1 MIQSFNVLFVG
12 GEYRTIIRKCTGA
25 GNERVCHARQG
36 KDMKKLS
43 VIIVTFNKVDI
54 VRNCLDSIKK
64 YNDIGD
70 ELEVIISDNSTEGI
84 LAQTIPKE
92 FPWVKFIKNENEG
105 FGAGNNRGF
114 EISCG
119 EYLLFL
125 NPDTVLI
132 EPIFKFA
139 IEKFESNKELALF
152 GVQLVKS
159 NLKRNHS
166 FFIMDQYGICALM
179 KSKVAFLF
187 NKYHDGKM
195 FISGADLFVRRESF
209 EQAGR
214 FDENIFM
221 YKEEADLI
229 KRIKLHAEV
238 KDTRFFKQKSII
250 HLEGGTELQSGEQK
264 LVVAERIMKAD
275 RYYCRKYN
283 MSLDNILKQRIR
295 RAKLKKLCY
304 LFVGKKKEAF
314 IENQLMEYYEQN
326 RSKCIKQGL

>member
-1 MIQSFNVLFVG
+1 MNVLV
-12 GEYRTIIRKCTGA
+12 TGVR
-25 GNERVCHARQG
+25 GS
-36 KDMKKLS
+36 DMKKLS

-54 VRNCLDSIKK
+54 VRNCLNSIEK

-70 ELEVIISDNSTEGI
+70 ELEVIIADNSTEET

-92 FPWVKFIKNENEG
+92 FPWVKFIKNENKG

-139 IEKFESNKELALF
+139 IEKFENNTDLALF

-166 FFIMDQYGICALM
+166 FFIMDQYGVYALI
-179 KSKVAFLF
+179 KSKIAFIF

-229 KRIKLHAEV
+229 KRIKMYSDAFQTKFYKEKKL
-238 KDTRFFKQKSII
+238 I
-250 HLEGGTELQSGEQK
+250 HLEGGTEDAVGFDRK
-264 LVVAERIMKAD
+264 IAVAKRIMTAD
-275 RYYCRKYN
+275 MYYCQKYKISFN
-283 MSLDNILKQRIR
+283 KVLRQRIR
-295 RAKLKKLCY
+295 QARLKKIIYYLLCNHTAAGGQTELIRLY
-304 LFVGKKKEAF
+304 KENMEQ
-314 IENQLMEYYEQN
+314 ENG
-326 RSKCIKQGL
+326 SVIS